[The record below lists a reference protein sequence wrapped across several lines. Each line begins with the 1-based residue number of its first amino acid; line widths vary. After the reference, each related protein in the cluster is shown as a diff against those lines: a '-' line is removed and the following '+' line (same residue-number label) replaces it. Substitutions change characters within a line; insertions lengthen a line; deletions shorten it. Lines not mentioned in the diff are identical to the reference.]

1 MHTIMADADWAKL
14 QGDHTTFYI
23 MSDQSLGA
31 SDSNITNKRKREGD
45 DSAGPDPQR
54 LNRSSNGSSGSIP
67 GADAQ
72 NNFAHSSL
80 TSYDAHGLPTSTSE
94 LNIDQ
99 QILQHV
105 GPQNGIS
112 DENAL
117 TAKAALAAHNPQNKY
132 PPPPEPSFDANNLAH
147 GLTFGD
153 DMGQAMGPTHGHNS
167 TAAAVYA
174 AREAQSMNQKPSVG
188 SPEWHQIRK
197 NNHKEGKLRQLFC
210 GAIQANSISV
220 ERRRREAINEGINQ
234 LSRLVPN
241 CDKNKG
247 AILQRTIEYICQLHD
262 EKKTMSERWEQNNMT
277 TSHAINEI
285 SAQNSKLKLE
295 VNRRGDIA
303 QKWLQRCRD
312 AGLEFDD
319 YNDAEELE
327 PLEVDQGQV

>member
-1 MHTIMADADWAKL
+1 MGCESTLLTMTNMYPSRLYTMADT
-14 QGDHTTFYI
+14 Q
-23 MSDQSLGA
+23 QLGA
-31 SDSNITNKRKREGD
+31 SEGNMVKRKRESS
-45 DSAGPDPQR
+45 DSGGPDSQR
-54 LNRSSNGSSGSIP
+54 LNRSSHGSNGSIP

-72 NNFAHSSL
+72 NFTHSAL
-80 TSYDAHGLPTSTSE
+80 GSYDHGLPNAASE

-105 GPQNGIS
+105 GTQNGIT

-117 TAKAALAAHNPQNKY
+117 TTAKAALAAHNPQNKY
-132 PPPPEPSFDANNLAH
+132 PPPPDNTFDNNLAH

-153 DMGQAMGPTHGHNS
+153 DIGQGIGTPHNHNS

-174 AREAQSMNQKPSVG
+174 AREAQSMSQKPSVG

-197 NNHKEGKLRQLFC
+197 NNHKEGTRPFALYSLFLSL
-210 GAIQANSISV
+210 ILTTV

-234 LSRLVPN
+234 IARLVPN

-247 AILQRTIEYICQLHD
+247 AILQRAIEYINQLHED
-262 EKKTMSERWEQNNMT
+262 KRQMGERWEQSNMT

-285 SAQNSKLKLE
+285 SSQNSKLKVE

-319 YNDAEELE
+319 YEEAKELE
-327 PLEVDQGQV
+327 ALDIDQNQV

>member
-1 MHTIMADADWAKL
+1 MAVADSAHL
-14 QGDHTTFYI
+14 QGADLTSYI

-31 SDSNITNKRKREGD
+31 SDGNIANKRKREGD

-54 LNRSSNGSSGSIP
+54 LNRSSNGSSGSMP
-67 GADAQ
+67 GADPQ

-197 NNHKEGKLRQLFC
+197 NNHKE
-210 GAIQANSISV
+210 V

-234 LSRLVPN
+234 LARLVPN

>member
-1 MHTIMADADWAKL
+1 MAVADSANL
-14 QGDHTTFYI
+14 QGADLTSYI

-31 SDSNITNKRKREGD
+31 SDGNIANKRKREGD

-54 LNRSSNGSSGSIP
+54 LNRSSNGSSGSMP
-67 GADAQ
+67 GADPQ

-197 NNHKEGKLRQLFC
+197 NNHKEGKLRELF
-210 GAIQANSISV
+210 
-220 ERRRREAINEGINQ
+220 
-234 LSRLVPN
+234 L
-241 CDKNKG
+241 
-247 AILQRTIEYICQLHD
+247 
-262 EKKTMSERWEQNNMT
+262 
-277 TSHAINEI
+277 
-285 SAQNSKLKLE
+285 
-295 VNRRGDIA
+295 RGD
-303 QKWLQRCRD
+303 
-312 AGLEFDD
+312 F
-319 YNDAEELE
+319 
-327 PLEVDQGQV
+327 

>member
-1 MHTIMADADWAKL
+1 
-14 QGDHTTFYI
+14 
-23 MSDQSLGA
+23 MSDTQLGVPEG
-31 SDSNITNKRKREGD
+31 TGVPKRKRESS
-45 DSAGPDPQR
+45 DSGGPDVQR
-54 LNRSSNGSSGSIP
+54 LNRSSHGSNGSIP
-67 GADAQ
+67 APDPQ
-72 NNFAHSSL
+72 PNFTHSAL
-80 TSYDAHGLPTSTSE
+80 GSYDHGLPNTTSE

-105 GPQNGIS
+105 GTQNGIS

-132 PPPPEPSFDANNLAH
+132 PPPPDTTFDNNLGH

-153 DMGQAMGPTHGHNS
+153 DMGQGMGATHTHNS

-174 AREAQSMNQKPSVG
+174 AREAQSMNQKPTVG

-197 NNHKEGKLRQLFC
+197 NNHKE
-210 GAIQANSISV
+210 V

-234 LSRLVPN
+234 IARLVPN

-247 AILQRTIEYICQLHD
+247 AILQRAIEYICQLHE
-262 EKKTMSERWEQNNMT
+262 EKKAMSERWEQNNMT
-277 TSHAINEI
+277 TSHAISEI
-285 SAQNSKLKLE
+285 SAQNSKLKME

-303 QKWLQRCRD
+303 QKWVQRCRD

-319 YNDAEELE
+319 YDESKELE
-327 PLEVDQGQV
+327 PLDVDQSQV

>member
-1 MHTIMADADWAKL
+1 
-14 QGDHTTFYI
+14 
-23 MSDQSLGA
+23 MSDPSLGA
-31 SDSNITNKRKREGD
+31 PDGNITNKRKR
-45 DSAGPDPQR
+45 DSSDSTGPDPQR
-54 LNRSSNGSSGSIP
+54 LNRSSNGSNGSIP
-67 GADAQ
+67 GPDTQ
-72 NNFAHSSL
+72 NFTHNSL
-80 TSYDAHGLPTSTSE
+80 GSYEHGLPSTTSE

-105 GPQNGIS
+105 GPQNGLS

-117 TAKAALAAHNPQNKY
+117 TAKAALAAHTPQNKY
-132 PPPPEPSFDANNLAH
+132 PPPPESAFDANNLTH

-153 DMGQAMGPTHGHNS
+153 EMGQAIGGTHGHNS

-197 NNHKEGKLRQLFC
+197 NNHKE
-210 GAIQANSISV
+210 V

-234 LSRLVPN
+234 IARLVPN

-247 AILQRTIEYICQLHD
+247 AILQRAIEYICQLQD
-262 EKKTMSERWEQNNMT
+262 EKKAISERWDQSNMT
-277 TSHAINEI
+277 TNHAITEVSN
-285 SAQNSKLKLE
+285 QNSKLKAE

-303 QKWLQRCRD
+303 VKWLQRCRD

-319 YNDAEELE
+319 YEESKELG
-327 PLEVDQGQV
+327 PCDVDQSQI